1 MTVPGA
7 GGDELDLAAGTIVA
21 DGVVAQVLAQLIQLV
36 PVAKHSCALAQIGQ
50 GDEGA
55 LCVQLLAFHTILG
68 YVQQIDHFH
77 VGLGMGLADAVQ
89 VRQLQDIVHQ
99 LDHPAGFYMNFPTK
113 LGHIG
118 GFGNAGF
125 NELRIAGNTGQRRF
139 QFVADVGREILPHLL
154 VVFPQQPVR
163 VDALGKGDEL
173 PVGNVFLNVLEVIR
187 HFQNGLDKTAGQQ
200 PGNQRCGTHH
210 QNAAQDDGGQGR
222 VVDRPDGLRI
232 LGYTQD
238 IAAGQQHG
246 VIVGLVSHGL
256 GIAAVTA
263 YTLPHGLL
271 DLRAGQVVFHLLV
284 SGGFEHH
291 TAICRDQGNA
301 QVSVDE
307 HGELIRRGKLLVSGG
322 NQIGLMLQRGPCLF
336 PERFVKNE
344 ETEHGGAD
352 QTDEAHEKQPV
363 TDFFF
368 HALRFHSSSPSSLS
382 ASL

>member
-1 MTVPGA
+1 M
-7 GGDELDLAAGTIVA
+7 A
-21 DGVVAQVLAQLIQLV
+21 DI
-36 PVAKHSCALAQIGQ
+36 
-50 GDEGA
+50 
-55 LCVQLLAFHTILG
+55 
-68 YVQQIDHFH
+68 
-77 VGLGMGLADAVQ
+77 
-89 VRQLQDIVHQ
+89 
-99 LDHPAGFYMNFPTK
+99 
-113 LGHIG
+113 
-118 GFGNAGF
+118 
-125 NELRIAGNTGQRRF
+125 
-139 QFVADVGREILPHLL
+139 GREILPHLL
-154 VVFPQQPVR
+154 VVFPQQAIR
-163 VDALGKGDEL
+163 VDALSKGDEF
-173 PVGNVFLNVLEVIR
+173 PVGNVFLNVLKVIR

-210 QNAAQDDGGQGR
+210 QDAAQDDGGQGR
-222 VVDRPDGLRI
+222 VVNRPDGLRI
-232 LGYTQD
+232 LGHTQD

-246 VIVGLVSHGL
+246 VIVGLVPHGL

-271 DLRAGQVVFHLLV
+271 DLRAGQVIFHLLV

-291 TAICRDQGNA
+291 TAICRNQGNA

-307 HGELIRRGKLLVSGG
+307 HGELIRRGKLLVSGR
-322 NQIGLMLQRGPCLF
+322 NQISLMLQRGPRLF
-336 PERFVKNE
+336 PERFVKDE